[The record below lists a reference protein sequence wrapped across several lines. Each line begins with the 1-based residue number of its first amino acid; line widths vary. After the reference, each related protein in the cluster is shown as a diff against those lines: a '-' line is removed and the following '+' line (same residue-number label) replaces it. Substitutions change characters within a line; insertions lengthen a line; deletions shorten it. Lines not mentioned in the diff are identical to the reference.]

1 MTTAMT
7 TRAALTPAILRDALN
22 EAYAGPAWHGPSVR
36 AALRGVRADE
46 ALARPAAGRNNVWEL
61 ALHLAYGRHLVI
73 GRIIAAGGG
82 GGDDLPA
89 FPHRLRAP
97 WWPVLPSETDERA
110 WRATLAL
117 LDDYHRRLLDAVEG
131 LAPAVLRARRRGR
144 RHTIAQ
150 EVLGVA
156 LHDAYHAGQ
165 IRLVR
170 LLAPRAAPAT
180 RRPAAPGAPAT
191 RPAPRGPRGGSRA
204 ARPGSRG

>member
-1 MTTAMT
+1 MTTTAT
-7 TRAALTPAILRDALN
+7 TEAALTPAILRDALN

-46 ALARPAAGRNNVWEL
+46 ALARPAGVHNSIWEL

-73 GRIIAAGGG
+73 GRIAAAGGRG
-82 GGDDLPA
+82 AADDLPA

-117 LDDYHRRLLDAVEG
+117 LDASHRRLLDAVAG
-131 LAPAVLRARRRGR
+131 MTPAVLRTRRRGR

-170 LLAPRAAPAT
+170 VMAPR
-180 RRPAAPGAPAT
+180 RQGLRH
-191 RPAPRGPRGGSRA
+191 
-204 ARPGSRG
+204 